1 MALKPLYLSYTCN
14 TIIAASPQSV
24 LNYKYLPIMRVDLS
38 RAKRHPRSR
47 ELEFICLVEIFI
59 FGWNLSMDGR
69 SNESKVI
76 W

>member
-14 TIIAASPQSV
+14 TIIAASLQSV
-24 LNYKYLPIMRVDLS
+24 LNYKYLPIMRVDLF
-38 RAKRHPRSR
+38 RAKGHRGSR
-47 ELEFICLVEIFI
+47 EFEFVCLVEIFI
-59 FGWNLSMDGR
+59 FGWNLSMGGR